1 MYQEIKKNSFRYIFT
16 LMDSDEDG
24 LISALKINILGLDTE
39 VLQLLAPL
47 LCEMEE
53 VRIELDEEEFVDSL
67 ERLFSVNLILF
78 RLSASTRRI
87 WFWTFTKIHRGSPEL
102 KRSRASTLPSTRGV
116 LRSQGKWGSQAV
128 HFTISAGKGNW
139 VSRRSWPNFGRSKLW
154 LSLRSVLSTLIC
166 FTIDSVSWF
175 SKTPNRA

>member
-87 WFWTFTKIHRGSPEL
+87 
-102 KRSRASTLPSTRGV
+102 
-116 LRSQGKWGSQAV
+116 
-128 HFTISAGKGNW
+128 
-139 VSRRSWPNFGRSKLW
+139 
-154 LSLRSVLSTLIC
+154 
-166 FTIDSVSWF
+166 
-175 SKTPNRA
+175 